1 MKNLLKK
8 IKENKALKIIGN
20 ILYVL
25 LFIIVILMLIVV
37 ILQRMTD
44 NSISL
49 GGFRLFTVATGSMEP
64 KYKVG
69 DILISKQ
76 VDANEIQVG
85 DDIVYKGKQG
95 SFKDKV
101 VTHQVVSI
109 REENGEKKITTK
121 GIANTEED
129 PEIDSSQVYG
139 KVIYKVKTLSF
150 IGQIIKNIYVFY
162 FIIFVPIAIIIF
174 RQIRTLLKKDDEE
187 EEEDDDDDD
196 EKENIEEDNSMQEK
210 EDKTRKIENRSEDGD
225 DKKDNG

>member
-1 MKNLLKK
+1 MKETLKK

-25 LFIIVILMLIVV
+25 VFIIVILMLIVV
-37 ILQRMTD
+37 ILQRVSD

-49 GGFRLFTVATGSMEP
+49 GGYRLFTVATGSMEP

-69 DILISKQ
+69 DILISKEI
-76 VDANEIQVG
+76 DANDIQVG
-85 DDIVYKGKQG
+85 DDIVYKGSEG

-109 REENGEKKITTK
+109 REENGSKKIITK

-129 PEIDSSQVYG
+129 PEIDGSQVYG
-139 KVIYKVKTLSF
+139 KVIYKVQTLSF
-150 IGQIIKNIYVFY
+150 ISQIIKNIYVFY

-174 RQIRTLLKKDDEE
+174 KQIRVYLKKDDD
-187 EEEDDDDDD
+187 ED
-196 EKENIEEDNSMQEK
+196 EIEETEENK
-210 EDKTRKIENRSEDGD
+210 DKDGD
-225 DKKDNG
+225 DKKGNGENS

>member
-1 MKNLLKK
+1 MKETLKK
-8 IKENKALKIIGN
+8 IKENKALKLIGN

-25 LFIIVILMLIVV
+25 LFIIVILMLVVV
-37 ILQRMTD
+37 ILQRVSD

-49 GGFRLFTVATGSMEP
+49 GGYRLFTVATGSMEP
-64 KYKVG
+64 KYMVG
-69 DILISKQ
+69 DILISKEINPN
-76 VDANEIQVG
+76 DIQVG
-85 DDIVYKGKQG
+85 DDIVYRGEVG
-95 SFKDKV
+95 SFKEKI

-129 PEIDSSQVYG
+129 PEIDASRVYG

-174 RQIRTLLKKDDEE
+174 RQIRVILRK
-187 EEEDDDDDD
+187 DDD
-196 EKENIEEDNSMQEK
+196 EDEEIEDDT
-210 EDKTRKIENRSEDGD
+210 EDKNENKNKDGD
-225 DKKDNG
+225 DKKNNE

>member
-1 MKNLLKK
+1 MKETIEK
-8 IKENKALKIIGN
+8 IKNNKVLNLIGN

-25 LFIIVILMLIVV
+25 LFIIVILLLIVV
-37 ILQRMTD
+37 ILQRVSD

-49 GGFRLFTVATGSMEP
+49 GGYRLFTVATGSMEP

-76 VDANEIQVG
+76 IDPNEIQIG
-85 DDIVYKGKQG
+85 DDIVYKGDEG

-101 VTHQVVSI
+101 VTHQVISI
-109 REENGEKKITTK
+109 REENGDKKITTK

-139 KVIYKVKTLSF
+139 KVIYKVQTLSF
-150 IGQIIKNIYVFY
+150 ISQIIKNIYIFY

-174 RQIRTLLKKDDEE
+174 RQIRVYLKK
-187 EEEDDDDDD
+187 
-196 EKENIEEDNSMQEK
+196 
-210 EDKTRKIENRSEDGD
+210 DGD
-225 DKKDNG
+225 DKEENE

>member
-1 MKNLLKK
+1 MKETFKK
-8 IKENKALKIIGN
+8 IKENKLLKVIGN

-25 LFIIVILMLIVV
+25 LFIIVVLMLIVV
-37 ILQRMTD
+37 ILQRVSD

-49 GGFRLFTVATGSMEP
+49 GGYRLFTVATGSMEP
-64 KYKVG
+64 KYLVG
-69 DILISKQ
+69 DILISQ
-76 VDANEIQVG
+76 EIDPDEIQVG
-85 DDIVYKGKQG
+85 DDIVYKGNTG
-95 SFKDKV
+95 SFKDKI

-129 PEIDSSQVYG
+129 PEIDSTQVYG

-174 RQIRTLLKKDDEE
+174 KQIRVYLKKDDDDEDTN
-187 EEEDDDDDD
+187 EDD
-196 EKENIEEDNSMQEK
+196 ENTKMKNEDN
-210 EDKTRKIENRSEDGD
+210 DKDGD
-225 DKKDNG
+225 DKKDNE

>member
-1 MKNLLKK
+1 MKELFKK

-37 ILQRMTD
+37 VLQRMTD

-76 VDANEIQVG
+76 IDANEIQVG
-85 DDIVYKGKQG
+85 DDIVYKGKEG

-174 RQIRTLLKKDDEE
+174 RQIRILLKKDDEE
-187 EEEDDDDDD
+187 VEEEDNKVLD
-196 EKENIEEDNSMQEK
+196 K
-210 EDKTRKIENRSEDGD
+210 EDRMEKTENKSEDGD
-225 DKKDNG
+225 DKKG

>member
-1 MKNLLKK
+1 MKETLKK

-20 ILYVL
+20 ILYIL
-25 LFIIVILMLIVV
+25 LFVVVVLMLIVV
-37 ILQRMTD
+37 ILQRVTD
-44 NSISL
+44 NAISL
-49 GGFRLFTVATGSMEP
+49 GGYRLFTVATGSMEP

-76 VDANEIQVG
+76 VAPDEIQVG
-85 DDIVYKGKQG
+85 DDVVYKGDTG

-109 REENGEKKITTK
+109 REENGEKKLTTK

-129 PEIDSSQVYG
+129 PEIDVNQVYG

-150 IGQIIKNIYVFY
+150 IGQMIKNIYIFY
-162 FIIFVPIAIIIF
+162 FIIFFPIAIIIF
-174 RQIRTLLKKDDEE
+174 RQIRSILRKDDY
-187 EEEDDDDDD
+187 EEDED
-196 EKENIEEDNSMQEK
+196 EGEKKEKDLEIENPENEK
-210 EDKTRKIENRSEDGD
+210 TKIENKSKDGD